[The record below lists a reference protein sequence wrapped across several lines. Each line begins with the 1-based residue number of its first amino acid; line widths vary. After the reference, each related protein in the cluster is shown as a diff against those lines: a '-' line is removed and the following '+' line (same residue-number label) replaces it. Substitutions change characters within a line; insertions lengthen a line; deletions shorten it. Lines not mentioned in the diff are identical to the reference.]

1 MGKGN
6 ERFPFHPTPSMMNG
20 TTLPTSRVAVVTG
33 AAQGIGEA
41 IALHLADD
49 GFDVAISGSTRKP
62 ERLDVVA
69 KAIEA
74 KGRRAIVVT
83 GDVSVEA
90 DIVTL
95 VERTVQELGSID
107 VVSISWMLL
116 V

>member
-1 MGKGN
+1 
-6 ERFPFHPTPSMMNG
+6 MNG

-41 IALHLADD
+41 IALRLADD
-49 GFDVAISGSTRKP
+49 GFDVAIAGSKRKP

-90 DIVTL
+90 DIITL
-95 VERTVQELGSID
+95 VERTVQELGGID
-107 VVSISWMLL
+107 VVSISWMLP